1 MVLVSIFIYMTNGI
15 TNIIQNRAFF
25 APNSAIEALYTPGQY
40 IENGI
45 NTKLTPLDTFAN
57 LGIHLLNMALR
68 CILLLNIVCL
78 GIPYTPTLFQQKFT
92 LFVQPYIQPFILK
105 TSYALLW
112 RILGAYLVTWLMHNI
127 NVNKS
132 YIHCIQLGLNQRRS

>member
-1 MVLVSIFIYMTNGI
+1 MSNGI
-15 TNIIQNRAFF
+15 INCIQNRAFF

-40 IENGI
+40 IEIENRI
-45 NTKLTPLDTFAN
+45 NTKLAPLDKFTN

-78 GIPYTPTLFQQKFT
+78 GIPYTPTLFQQEFT

-105 TSYALLW
+105 TSYALFW
-112 RILGAYLVTWLMHNI
+112 RILGAYLVTWLSRN
-127 NVNKS
+127 
-132 YIHCIQLGLNQRRS
+132 YAQYQRK

>member
-1 MVLVSIFIYMTNGI
+1 MGISIFIYMSNGI
-15 TNIIQNRAFF
+15 INCIQNRAFF
-25 APNSAIEALYTPGQY
+25 ATNSAIEAIYTP

-45 NTKLTPLDTFAN
+45 NMKLAPLDTLAN
-57 LGIHLLNMALR
+57 LGINLLNIALR

-105 TSYALLW
+105 TSYALFW
-112 RILGAYLVTWLMHNI
+112 RILGAYLVTWLSGN
-127 NVNKS
+127 
-132 YIHCIQLGLNQRRS
+132 YAQYQRK